1 MPLRLLKQDITPRC
15 THEGKGL
22 KHREPSVYGMKR
34 TVKSVKQILPLSVE
48 STLTDA
54 KIGSIIRNIISPE
67 FRKGNYG
74 SGILQGVKTIA
85 GYVLQ
90 DEALMQRFNSTDENF
105 LLPGILA
112 FVLLFLIF
120 ACPIMLVCLIIKLRF
135 RDSYTSYFSGSNK
148 NYTSAPGRSYSS
160 SSGRSYSSGGGYSCG
175 DGSFGGGGAS
185 GGW

>member
-1 MPLRLLKQDITPRC
+1 M
-15 THEGKGL
+15 
-22 KHREPSVYGMKR
+22 
-34 TVKSVKQILPLSVE
+34 LPLSVE

-54 KIGSIIRNIISPE
+54 KVGSIIRNIISPE

-90 DEALMQRFNSTDENF
+90 DEILMKHNSTNENTS
-105 LLPGILA
+105 LPGILA
-112 FVLLFLIF
+112 FALLVLIF
-120 ACPIMLVCLIIKLRF
+120 ASPIVLVCLIIKLRF

-160 SSGRSYSSGGGYSCG
+160 SSGRSYSSGGGYSG
-175 DGSFGGGGAS
+175 RGGSFGGGGAS